1 MMDESLHLT
10 PVDVRRWDFG
20 QKFRGCDPVQV
31 ENFRNRVA
39 EELERL
45 TRVNQE
51 LESKAKGFHEQLRA
65 FRERDKALNEALV
78 SAQQLRTE
86 IRDQAD
92 REGQVLLRES
102 KVEAERA
109 VDEARSE
116 ARNTLESARGD
127 ARKMLEETQSR
138 VRTLQA
144 EVQQL
149 EKSRRAFTM
158 QLRSMIERQLNELG
172 AMESAT
178 PPVIPPTSAAMLAEV
193 PQASSP
199 PPSRTMAAPLPP
211 VAPVGGHP
219 AQSAPLATPAPAAPP
234 MVSTARPTPASA
246 IPHLPIPDLGLA
258 AEEPH
263 PEGRNLKTPAW
274 LESFSP
280 GVNGE

>member
-1 MMDESLHLT
+1 MDESLHLT

-45 TRVNQE
+45 TRVNAE

-116 ARNTLESARGD
+116 ARNTLEAARGE
-127 ARKMLEETQSR
+127 ARKILESTQSQ
-138 VRTLQA
+138 VRALQA
-144 EVQQL
+144 EIQQL

-172 AMESAT
+172 AMEAVV
-178 PPVIPPTSAAMLAEV
+178 PPVNSESAAPAQTTPS
-193 PQASSP
+193 PQPVTPETARQSP
-199 PPSRTMAAPLPP
+199 PPQ
-211 VAPVGGHP
+211 P
-219 AQSAPLATPAPAAPP
+219 AATPAPAAPP
-234 MVSTARPTPASA
+234 AISTARPTPASA
-246 IPHLPIPDLGLA
+246 IPHLPIPDLGLSSDD
-258 AEEPH
+258 P
-263 PEGRNLKTPAW
+263 PSEGRSMKTPAW

-280 GVNGE
+280 GVHGE